1 MDDQG
6 LNIMKIKDLAD
17 QNKIEYTDLSSAIV
31 GYAIGFTKENVLLIA
46 KKIRQENIP
55 ILGGDVYSL
64 DNGDIRST
72 QGFYNWD
79 CEKGDNETLRQYIER
94 SYQVTVDYIT
104 KFGEEKIS
112 YFWKI
117 PICKRRNRI
126 SMLDGVPL
134 FRIYIPRG
142 KELFGCLFY

>member
-6 LNIMKIKDLAD
+6 LNIMKVKDLAD

-31 GYAIGFTKENVLLIA
+31 GYAIGFTKENALLIA

-55 ILGGDVYSL
+55 IIGGDVY
-64 DNGDIRST
+64 DWNNGEIKST
-72 QGFYNWD
+72 YDDWE
-79 CEKGDNETLRQYIER
+79 CSEKEDGETLRQYIER

-104 KFGEEKIS
+104 KFGKESIS

-117 PICKRRNRI
+117 PIRKRRNRI

-134 FRIYIPRG
+134 FRIYIPGG

>member
-1 MDDQG
+1 MG
-6 LNIMKIKDLAD
+6 TKDLAD
-17 QNKIEYTDLSSAIV
+17 KNKIEYTDISSAIV
-31 GYAIGFTKENVLLIA
+31 GYAIGFTKENALLIA
-46 KKIRQENIP
+46 KEIRQENIP

-94 SYQVTVDYIT
+94 SYQTTIDYIT
-104 KFGEEKIS
+104 KFGEERFS

-117 PICKRRNRI
+117 PICKRRHRI

-142 KELFGCLFY
+142 KELFGCSFY

>member
-1 MDDQG
+1 
-6 LNIMKIKDLAD
+6 MKVKDLAD

-31 GYAIGFTKENVLLIA
+31 GYAIGFTKENALLIA

-55 ILGGDVYSL
+55 IIGGDVY
-64 DNGDIRST
+64 DWNNGEIKST
-72 QGFYNWD
+72 YDDWE
-79 CEKGDNETLRQYIER
+79 CSEKEDGETLRQYIER

-104 KFGEEKIS
+104 KFGKESIS

-117 PICKRRNRI
+117 PIRKRRNRI

-134 FRIYIPRG
+134 FRIYIPGG

>member
-31 GYAIGFTKENVLLIA
+31 GYAIGFTKENALLIA

-94 SYQVTVDYIT
+94 SYQTTIDYIT
-104 KFGEEKIS
+104 NFGEEKIS

-117 PICKRRNRI
+117 PIRKRRNRI

-134 FRIYIPRG
+134 FRIYIPGG

>member
-1 MDDQG
+1 
-6 LNIMKIKDLAD
+6 MKIKELAD
-17 QNKIEYTDLSSAIV
+17 KNNIEYIDLSSIIV
-31 GYAIGFTKENVLLIA
+31 GNSIGFTKENALLIA

-55 ILGGDVYSL
+55 ILGGDVYYSL
-64 DNGDIRST
+64 DNGDIRAT
-72 QGFYNWD
+72 RGFYNWD

-94 SYQVTVDYIT
+94 SYQTTIDYIT

-117 PICKRRNRI
+117 PIRKRRNRI

-134 FRIYIPRG
+134 FRIDIPGG

>member
-1 MDDQG
+1 
-6 LNIMKIKDLAD
+6 MKIKELAD
-17 QNKIEYTDLSSAIV
+17 KNNIEYIDLSSIIV
-31 GYAIGFTKENVLLIA
+31 GNSIGFTKENALLIA

-55 ILGGDVYSL
+55 ILGGNVYYSL

-94 SYQVTVDYIT
+94 SYQTTIDYIT

-117 PICKRRNRI
+117 PIRKRRNRI

-134 FRIYIPRG
+134 FRIDIPGG